1 MAKRFENRR
10 IHCVYF
16 KNGKIDVRCKGGYKP
31 LCPDYALHDIL
42 SALQGCGYPIRAPH
56 ESRKDARINRKYMIE
71 LCGHLPFLDDNGH
84 AIDVSADMAA
94 DFCKSGRLVMH
105 AHKSYAVR

>member
-1 MAKRFENRR
+1 MANKFENRR
-10 IHCVYF
+10 IACTYF
-16 KNGKIDVRCKGGYKP
+16 RNGNIRIRCKGGYKP

-56 ESRKDARINRKYMIE
+56 ESRKDARINRKFMIE
-71 LCGHLPFLDDNGH
+71 LCGYLQFFDDNGH

-94 DFCKSGRLVMH
+94 NFCKSGRIVMY
-105 AHKSYAVR
+105 ARQSYAVR